1 MAVRIKDGMIP
12 YTWGVGIEITNNHVI
27 NVLLRELN
35 NLIQV
40 NEDRELY
47 VDLQLPDGITPED
60 DFPVGVTTGRILQ
73 EDWWEQSGTML
84 NWKTT
89 SGDQVS
95 LIYAND
101 WNLYY
106 SVNLGER
113 HLIASW
119 WILQDINTRTFY
131 PQNLSDS
138 TVGQQA
144 IDWYLAWKN
153 PIIIYNG
160 ESYVVESQPQST
172 QVRFQWI
179 HVTNDD
185 YMNAGYTRSIVK
197 QLYLSWDANNE
208 FAWWMDDDR
217 LITSNYIAAGKDY
230 STAYNVTYD
239 SDPTTKL
246 YVDTEL
252 ALKQD
257 KLTAWTRITID
268 PVTNV
273 ISADVSWVMTYMW
286 NVTDSSQLPTTW
298 NNQWDC
304 WYDETDNTLRAWDW
318 TQWND
323 IGGPWIDLTNYFNMQ
338 TNTTDNITEWNNK
351 FVTTSEKN
359 TWNWKQD
366 ALTPWNWITI
376 NNGVISADGY
386 TEWHWIDIDGNNVV
400 TNELP
405 FEPENAWVL
414 GQVLKKTST
423 GYRWNNEVDWFD
435 PENAGTTGQV
445 LKKTATGYQWANES
459 WWGGWGW
466 GWWGGWV
473 TSVNG
478 RTWAVTVRELPS
490 WWNSGEVLTKTSTGY
505 AWMVGSNTHTWLVD
519 SNSISSATLEEII
532 QYVLQGYDYGA
543 ILKDSRTEDIF
554 IYSGYSTE
562 STGTVFKFLWL
573 KHISKKYESNRW
585 DYTTG
590 WENVIN
596 ITVTTNPVTYSYEL
610 TKNDNDDPNTNYLSV
625 LGAGYTTA
633 FMPTEDYQP
642 ATKQYVDQAVL
653 GGGGWVLGIT
663 NDTTHTSYTITK
675 ERAGTQADYDY
686 LVNNWLMQNG
696 VVYNIIPSS

>member
-12 YTWGVGIEITNNHVI
+12 YTWWVGIEITNNHVI
-27 NVLLRELN
+27 NVLLREMN

-73 EDWWEQSGTML
+73 EDWWEQSGTIL

-185 YMNAGYTRSIVK
+185 YMNAGYSRSVVK

-217 LITSNYIAAGKDY
+217 LITSNYIAVGKDY

-257 KLTAWTRITID
+257 KLTAWTRISID

-273 ISADVSWVMTYMW
+273 ISADVSGVMTYMW
-286 NVTDSSQLPTTW
+286 NVTDSSQLPASW
-298 NNQWDC
+298 NQWDC
-304 WYDETDNTLRAWDW
+304 WYDETAKTLRAWDW

-338 TNTTDNITEWNNK
+338 TNTTDDITEWNNK

-386 TEWHWIDIDGNNVV
+386 TEWHWIDIDSNNVV

-414 GQVLKKTST
+414 WQVLKKTST
-423 GYRWNNEVDWFD
+423 GYRWNNEQEWFD

-445 LKKTATGYQWANES
+445 LKKTATGYQWSDES

-466 GWWGGWV
+466 GWWWV

-490 WWNSGEVLTKTSTGY
+490 WWNSGDILTKTSTGY
-505 AWMVGSNTHTWLVD
+505 AWVGND
-519 SNSISSATLEEII
+519 SNVKCFVVTDQTTQDEFQEIMEWI
-532 QYVLQGYDYGA
+532 IWGADRWAIVRSQAQDVWLYSHYSHIDNEWNFYFMSYRTRSTSTSTANWQFTSLVQVAYVLTYNESTQV
-543 ILKDSRTEDIF
+543 
-554 IYSGYSTE
+554 YSGAWVDFNTVTNFLPCSW
-562 STGTVFKFLWL
+562 TGYTDPFMPTQDYQAT
-573 KHISKKYESNRW
+573 SKKYVDSRNWTWTLSEYNALQSI
-585 DYTTG
+585 DPD
-590 WENVIN
+590 VIYN
-596 ITVTTNPVTYSYEL
+596 ITS
-610 TKNDNDDPNTNYLSV
+610 LS
-625 LGAGYTTA
+625 
-633 FMPTEDYQP
+633 
-642 ATKQYVDQAVL
+642 
-653 GGGGWVLGIT
+653 
-663 NDTTHTSYTITK
+663 
-675 ERAGTQADYDY
+675 
-686 LVNNWLMQNG
+686 
-696 VVYNIIPSS
+696 